1 MGSAVR
7 LVAGIDSSTQSTKV
21 EVRDADTG
29 ALVASGRARHPHTS
43 PPRSEQDPGAWW
55 SAFEAAWNKAG
66 SPQVAAVSVAGQQHG
81 MVATDEDGVPVRPAK
96 LWNDT
101 ETAADAAWLIKK
113 LGGADAWAAA
123 VGTVPVPALTITKLS
138 WLHRTEPDAWS
149 RMRHVCLPHDWLTWK
164 LTGRLVTDRGDASGT
179 GYWSP
184 LEERY
189 RYDLIEIVGAELDW
203 PAMLPHVL
211 GPVEEAGEWA
221 AAPGSP
227 RVACGTGDN
236 MAAALGTGLGVGEIA
251 MSLGTS
257 GTAYTVSDRPTADPT
272 GAVAGFADA
281 TGKYLPLVCTL
292 NATKVTDAVAR
303 LLGVDEERL
312 SVLALEAPAGAGGV
326 VLLPWF
332 DGERTPNRP
341 DATGIVNGLR
351 SEVTR
356 EQLARAAFEGV
367 VCGLL
372 DGIDALDA
380 AGVPVD
386 GARIVLV
393 GGGAHSPA
401 YRRIVAD
408 LSGKPVVVPEDAEHV
423 AKGACVQAAALLH
436 GADVAEIAL
445 KWRGTPVAE
454 LDPDPAVDRGA
465 IRDAYG
471 EVRDRA

>member
-1 MGSAVR
+1 MSA
-7 LVAGIDSSTQSTKV
+7 
-21 EVRDADTG
+21 
-29 ALVASGRARHPHTS
+29 
-43 PPRSEQDPGAWW
+43 
-55 SAFEAAWNKAG
+55 
-66 SPQVAAVSVAGQQHG
+66 
-81 MVATDEDGVPVRPAK
+81 
-96 LWNDT
+96 
-101 ETAADAAWLIKK
+101 
-113 LGGADAWAAA
+113 
-123 VGTVPVPALTITKLS
+123 
-138 WLHRTEPDAWS
+138 
-149 RMRHVCLPHDWLTWK
+149 CPHDWLTWK

-189 RYDLIEIVGAELDW
+189 RYDLLEIVGAELDW
-203 PAMLPHVL
+203 QAMLPPCSVRSKARGN
-211 GPVEEAGEWA
+211 GPRRQARPESR
-221 AAPGSP
+221 AAPATTWRQPWAPGW
-227 RVACGTGDN
+227 A
-236 MAAALGTGLGVGEIA
+236 
-251 MSLGTS
+251 S
-257 GTAYTVSDRPTADPT
+257 GRSRCHSAPPAPSYAVSDRATADPT

-281 TGKYLPLVCTL
+281 TGRYLPLVCTL

-312 SVLALEAPAGAGGV
+312 GVLAMDAPAGAGGV
-326 VLLPWF
+326 TLLPWF

-341 DATGIVNGLR
+341 DATGIVSGLR
-351 SEVTR
+351 SDVTR

-380 AGVPVD
+380 AGVSVD

-408 LSGKPVVVPEDAEHV
+408 LSGRPVVVPEDAEHV

-436 GADVAEIAL
+436 GANIAEVARS
-445 KWRGTPVAE
+445 WRGTAVAE
-454 LDPDPAVDRGA
+454 LDPDPDVDRGA
-465 IRDAYG
+465 IREAYG